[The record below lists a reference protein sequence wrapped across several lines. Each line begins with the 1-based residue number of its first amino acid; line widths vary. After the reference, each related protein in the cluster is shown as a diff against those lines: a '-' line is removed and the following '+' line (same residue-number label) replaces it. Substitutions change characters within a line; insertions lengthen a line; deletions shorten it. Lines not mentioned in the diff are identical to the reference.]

1 MSSVQLVVREFGELV
16 VSESVSYWAVLAGGR
31 VARLTARSGHLGDA
45 VHGVRGTLGL
55 QLAIGEGA
63 LDSRLDL
70 DAALEVGEAR
80 RCYLVVISV

>member
-1 MSSVQLVVREFGELV
+1 MVT
-16 VSESVSYWAVLAGGR
+16 ESVSYWAVLAGRR
-31 VARLTARSGHLGDA
+31 VARLAARSGHLGDA

-55 QLAIGEGA
+55 QLVIGECV

-70 DAALEVGEAR
+70 GAALVVCEAR